1 MVELVRE
8 TLVGQ
13 LERQRERLAPHFPI
27 VARLVLLRVVD
38 ANWRQHLL
46 ELDDL
51 KEVIGWR
58 AYGGRD
64 PLTEFKRE
72 AHRLFQ
78 EMLLRAEEEAL
89 TFLLSPKLSVRGAPA
104 PPEAVP
110 VGVSSSTSSST
121 AVKPRP
127 ARPQPAGKVKPEL
140 KAKVGRNDPCPC
152 GSGKKYKH
160 CCGKDTT

>member
-1 MVELVRE
+1 
-8 TLVGQ
+8 
-13 LERQRERLAPHFPI
+13 
-27 VARLVLLRVVD
+27 LVLLRVVD
-38 ANWRQHLL
+38 ASWRQHLL

-89 TFLLSPKLSVRGAPA
+89 TFLLSPKLSVRGAPP

-110 VGVSSSTSSST
+110 VGAASPTTSPG
-121 AVKPRP
+121 AVKPKSK
-127 ARPQPAGKVKPEL
+127 PAGKKPEF

-160 CCGKDTT
+160 CCGKDN